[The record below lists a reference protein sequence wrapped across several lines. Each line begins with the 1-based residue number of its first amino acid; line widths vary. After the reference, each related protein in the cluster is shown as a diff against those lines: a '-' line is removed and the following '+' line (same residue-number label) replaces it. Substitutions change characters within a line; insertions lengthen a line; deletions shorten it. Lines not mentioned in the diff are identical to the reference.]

1 MMKRDHCPICK
12 KNPRAINYY
21 RGEKIYYRTL
31 CTPCIH
37 KKKRPLPE
45 VPGWARAGYK
55 KSEKCDRCAFTFKLP
70 DQSQVYY
77 VDGNTNNNN
86 WLNLR
91 TICLNCSR
99 EVTKTKWRPSGL
111 RPDL

>member
-1 MMKRDHCPICK
+1 MTREVCPRCN
-12 KNPRAINYY
+12 KNLQAINYH
-21 RGEKIYYRTL
+21 RGEKTYYRSL

-37 KKKRPLPE
+37 RKKISIKK

-55 KSEKCDRCAFTFKLP
+55 KSTKCDRCAFIFKLP

-99 EVTKTKWRPSGL
+99 EVVKTKWRPGEL